1 MIHRFKVEPRF
12 VGSRLRRCYSG
23 FQFSSALPSVPPLA
37 PALLDPRTLRQPN
50 PTRQEPVPPFLSLL
64 SLSSSVLLFLPSFS
78 SSLQHSPSLSLSPPP
93 SPSLPRSSLR
103 CSRAVLASGCCRTSL
118 YNCRYYCCSWNEE
131 SAGGRE
137 RRERGERRER
147 ERDG

>member
-1 MIHRFKVEPRF
+1 MVRGYAVATQDSSSPPPSPRPPRP
-12 VGSRLRRCYSG
+12 SQLSWIPAPSG
-23 FQFSSALPSVPPLA
+23 
-37 PALLDPRTLRQPN
+37 N
-50 PTRQEPVPPFLSLL
+50 PTQHGRNLFRPSSLSCRCLPPSFSFSLL
-64 SLSSSVLLFLPSFS
+64 SPLLCNTLLPSRS
-78 SSLQHSPSLSLSPPP
+78 RLLPP